1 MKCSG
6 GLPCKRCRD
15 SRGAQPCRYPIRART
30 VIVPEVYAII
40 LWRLLVQPENRAN
53 KSSRLSQQFDGDR
66 PNSPHIPSQPPS
78 PASCQSRNSLTSD
91 PWARRDSGN
100 GIQYHSK
107 SVFEG
112 RVSQQQHVGESTCA
126 AFSDRLL
133 QCLQPL
139 GGTTVST
146 EYRYVQH
153 PALARQCGS
162 LDTCQFPDKMAAT
175 LLVRVALRFIGQDYH
190 FFQHQDFLQQIER
203 AYNPANAWRYDSA
216 WACKFFVV
224 LALGALYSTA
234 ISPPDKLS
242 GQSVPGTDYFISA
255 ATLLQ
260 DLYEEPTV
268 SQVEILLLFVSR
280 IVV

>member
-1 MKCSG
+1 M
-6 GLPCKRCRD
+6 
-15 SRGAQPCRYPIRART
+15 A
-30 VIVPEVYAII
+30 
-40 LWRLLVQPENRAN
+40 
-53 KSSRLSQQFDGDR
+53 
-66 PNSPHIPSQPPS
+66 SQPPISS
-78 PASCQSRNSLTSD
+78 PPSCQTQSLATSD
-91 PWARRDSGN
+91 PRTRRDSGN
-100 GIQYHSK
+100 GLQTHSK
-107 SVFEG
+107 PLYEG
-112 RVSQQQHVGESTCA
+112 QISQQQHVGESTCA

-139 GGTTVST
+139 DNATVST

-162 LDTCQFPDKMAAT
+162 VNACQFPDKMVAT

-190 FFQHQDFLQQIER
+190 FFKHQDFLQQIER
-203 AYNPANAWRYDSA
+203 AYNPTDAWRYDSA

-234 ISPPDKLS
+234 IPPPDKLS

-268 SQVEILLLFVSR
+268 SQVETLLLFVSR